1 MNLLSIQRALQRRVL
16 SRTPDPLSL
25 VHGDPNDAAERLD
38 IYATAYRLRLQE
50 ALAANFPMLE
60 TYVAKTRFETIALE
74 YLDAYPSSR
83 VSVRTFGI
91 HLPAWLR
98 TRLHAEPW
106 LAELAGLEWAL
117 GCAFDAVDSTVLGIE
132 SLAHIEPADWSALVF
147 RFSAATQRLTLR
159 TNAAALYKAVT
170 EEQPAPTAAFA
181 EPVEWLVW
189 RREHQ
194 AQYRSMSS
202 SEALALD
209 TLLSGGTFGNACEHL
224 LQLHPEDEVPTLAAS
239 LLKRWLLD
247 ELIID
252 LSVSNG

>member
-1 MNLLSIQRALQRRVL
+1 MDLLSMQRALQRRLL
-16 SRTPDPLSL
+16 SGTPDTLSL
-25 VHGDPNDAAERLD
+25 VQGDPNDTAERLD

-60 TYVAKTRFETIALE
+60 TYVGQMAFETIALE

-83 VSVRTFGI
+83 ASVRTFGI
-91 HLPAWLR
+91 HLPAWLHTHR
-98 TRLHAEPW
+98 HAEPRH
-106 LAELAGLEWAL
+106 AELARLEWAL
-117 GCAFDAVDSTVLGIE
+117 GCAFDAVDSTALGIE
-132 SLAHIEPADWSALVF
+132 SLAQVEPADWSALTF

-159 TNAAALYKAVT
+159 TNAAALYQAVA
-170 EEQPAPTAAFA
+170 EEQPAPTTAVG

-189 RREHQ
+189 RREHR

-209 TLLSGGTFGNACEHL
+209 ALLSCGTFGNACEHL
-224 LQLHPEDEVPTLAAS
+224 LQLHPDDEVPTLAAS
-239 LLKRWLLD
+239 FLKRWLLD

-252 LSVSNG
+252 LSVSN